1 MGCATSGIKM
11 VDIVERTKLF
21 RGDAAIRDNDLQ
33 RGDHVTVDAA
43 HRGETLEAIEIRV
56 QDLTAP
62 GHTHSKN

>member
-21 RGDAAIRDNDLQ
+21 RGDAAISDNDLQ

-43 HRGETLEAIEIRV
+43 LRGEILEAIEIRV
-56 QDLTAP
+56 RDLNASD
-62 GHTHSKN
+62 HSH